1 MALFH
6 LEAKILGKTGKN
18 GGQKNIEAIVAYRHC
33 AKIDEFDY
41 TKKSKQLVDSF
52 MIFPNNFNEVLTNSA
67 QIWANSELNQK
78 GPKHNLEQA
87 MAEFQKFTY
96 VDFWKSAGKAEKR
109 KDAQYCEELIISLQ
123 HELTLEENKANLK
136 KLLEDNYTSKGKA
149 ADVCIHNSG
158 NNLHAHVLITQRPI
172 EGLTFDF
179 QNPNGIGFIFGKK
192 IRDQKFGGAGFK
204 VDEITPIR
212 EQWANLCNASFR
224 KRDLTHEIS
233 HLSLV
238 KQKEVHILRGD
249 YQTALELDREPS
261 RTIHRSTPNFEQKI
275 KARKIAKKN
284 AIEENFKNIEQKI
297 NEYIKFRLSKLSP
310 VFRTL
315 TDRAK
320 RAIKASR
327 RFAIKQRLSKPAQPN
342 FNSYEVEPTPS
353 RADDSTSSKN
363 GTGSSSNVELNKTSS
378 KLDTKQT
385 NQNLSATRTTSKP
398 CSVDD
403 AMSELDLYMKDLTKN
418 TRKNQKTY

>member
-238 KQKEVHILRGD
+238 EQKEVHILRGD

-284 AIEENFKNIEQKI
+284 AIEENFKNIEKKSMSTLNSDLANFLQSSELLQIEQKGLLKQV
-297 NEYIKFRLSKLSP
+297 EDLLLSKDYQNLLNQISIAMK
-310 VFRTL
+310 L
-315 TDRAK
+315 NQHQAEQMIQHLAK
-320 RAIKASR
+320 MELAHQVMLNS
-327 RFAIKQRLSKPAQPN
+327 IKQVQNLIPSKPI
-342 FNSYEVEPTPS
+342 
-353 RADDSTSSKN
+353 RAYLPQ
-363 GTGSSSNVELNKTSS
+363 E
-378 KLDTKQT
+378 QH
-385 NQNLSATRTTSKP
+385 QNH
-398 CSVDD
+398 V
-403 AMSELDLYMKDLTKN
+403 
-418 TRKNQKTY
+418 Q